1 MPALSPTMTE
11 GNLSKWLI
19 KKGDTVKAGDLIA
32 EIETD
37 KATMEVEAVD
47 EGVVLDLLFKE
58 GEANIP
64 VNKAIAI
71 IGDPNEKVEVK
82 KEAPVEKV
90 IEEKKIEKNIETKI
104 ENKKADIIDTPSPK
118 IEEDTNLS
126 SEEITM
132 RQALR
137 DTMAEEMRK
146 DNKVFILGEEVAEY
160 QGAYKVTQDLLQ
172 EFGKERVLDTPI
184 SEHGF
189 TGLAVGAAFKG
200 LRPIL
205 EFMTFNFSMQ
215 AIDQI
220 INSAAKTLYMS
231 GGQIN
236 CPIVFRGPNGAAA
249 QVAAQHSQDFS
260 SWYSQ
265 VPGLKV
271 IAPSTPYNAKGL
283 LRSAISDPNPVIFLE
298 NEILYGLKG
307 PVNNDVN
314 FSIPIGKANIEK
326 EGKDLTIVTYSI
338 MLQKSN
344 EAALRL
350 KEEYNLDAE
359 IIDLQTLRPLDTET
373 ILNSVKKTNRLITVE
388 ESWPFGSVGSE
399 IANIVQRDAFDYL
412 DSPVIKVNSA
422 DVPMPYS
429 LSLEKLYLPQV
440 EDIINAAKLASCHE
454 FIMELPAGYNSQIG
468 ERGTSMSG
476 GQRQRIAIA
485 RTLLLKP
492 KILIMDEATSALDY
506 FTERNVVENL
516 KSFYK
521 DSTIFFI
528 THRLA
533 TVSNADVIVMMED
546 GAVIEQGCHDSLIK
560 NKGAY
565 FSLYNQQESAEIT

>member
-1 MPALSPTMTE
+1 MSTEILMPALSPTMTE

-71 IGDPNEKVEVK
+71 IGDPNENIEQK
-82 KEAPVEKV
+82 KEVNIEKV
-90 IEEKKIEKNIETKI
+90 TKEKEIEKITESKVETKI
-104 ENKKADIIDTPSPK
+104 DTLIDKQSSE
-118 IEEDTNLS
+118 IDEDKNLS
-126 SEEITM
+126 SEQITM
-132 RQALR
+132 RQAIR

-146 DNKVFILGEEVAEY
+146 DKKIFILGEEVAEY
-160 QGAYKVTQDLLQ
+160 QGAYKVTQGLLE
-172 EFGKERVLDTPI
+172 EFGKDRVLDTPI

-271 IAPSTPYNAKGL
+271 LAPSTPYNAKGL

-307 PVNNDVN
+307 PVNNDIN

-338 MLQKSN
+338 MLQKSKD
-344 EAALRL
+344 AASRL
-350 KEEYNLDAE
+350 KEEFNLDVE
-359 IIDLQTLRPLDTET
+359 IIDLQSLRPLDTKT
-373 ILNSVKKTNRLITVE
+373 IINSVKKTNRLITVE

-399 IANIVQRDAFDYL
+399 IANVIQRDAFDYL
-412 DSPVIKVNSA
+412 DSPIIKVNSA

-429 LSLEKLYLPQV
+429 SSLEKLYLPQV
-440 EDIINAAKLASCHE
+440 DDIINAAK
-454 FIMELPAGYNSQIG
+454 
-468 ERGTSMSG
+468 
-476 GQRQRIAIA
+476 
-485 RTLLLKP
+485 K
-492 KILIMDEATSALDY
+492 
-506 FTERNVVENL
+506 
-516 KSFYK
+516 
-521 DSTIFFI
+521 
-528 THRLA
+528 
-533 TVSNADVIVMMED
+533 VSY
-546 GAVIEQGCHDSLIK
+546 IK
-560 NKGAY
+560 
-565 FSLYNQQESAEIT
+565 

>member
-1 MPALSPTMTE
+1 MNIEILMPALSPTMTE

-19 KKGDTVKAGDLIA
+19 KKGDKVKAGDLIA

-47 EGVVLDLLFKE
+47 EGVVLELLYKE

-64 VNKAIAI
+64 VNKVIAI
-71 IGDPNEKVEVK
+71 LSNSDQKTKNISKDNSVNINKEKNQKIETDIQ
-82 KEAPVEKV
+82 E
-90 IEEKKIEKNIETKI
+90 EEKS
-104 ENKKADIIDTPSPK
+104 NKSLDNV
-118 IEEDTNLS
+118 EDV
-126 SEEITM
+126 TM
-132 RQALR
+132 RQAIR

-146 DNKVFILGEEVAEY
+146 DKNIFILGEEVAEY
-160 QGAYKVTQDLLQ
+160 QGAYKVTQGLLE
-172 EFGKERVLDTPI
+172 EFGNKRVLDTPI

-220 INSAAKTLYMS
+220 INSASKTLYMS

-260 SWYSQ
+260 SWYSHC
-265 VPGLKV
+265 PGLKV

-283 LRSAISDPNPVIFLE
+283 LRSAILDDNPVIFLE

-307 PVNNDVN
+307 PINNDKN
-314 FSIPIGKANIEK
+314 FSIPIGKANLEK
-326 EGKDLTIVTYSI
+326 EGNDVTNVTYSI
-338 MLQKSN
+338 MLHKSK
-344 EAALRL
+344 EASEIVK
-350 KEEYNLDAE
+350 KEFNIDVE
-359 IIDLQTLRPLDTET
+359 IIDLQTLRPLDNET

-399 IANIVQRDAFDYL
+399 VANIVQRDAFDYL
-412 DSPVIKVNSA
+412 DSPILKVNSA

-429 LSLEKLYLPQV
+429 QSLEKLYLPQV
-440 EDIINAAKLASCHE
+440 EDIV
-454 FIMELPAGYNSQIG
+454 
-468 ERGTSMSG
+468 MS
-476 GQRQRIAIA
+476 IKKVCY
-485 RTLLLKP
+485 LK
-492 KILIMDEATSALDY
+492 
-506 FTERNVVENL
+506 
-516 KSFYK
+516 
-521 DSTIFFI
+521 
-528 THRLA
+528 
-533 TVSNADVIVMMED
+533 
-546 GAVIEQGCHDSLIK
+546 
-560 NKGAY
+560 
-565 FSLYNQQESAEIT
+565 

>member
-1 MPALSPTMTE
+1 MSTEILMPALSPTMTE

-82 KEAPVEKV
+82 KEAPIEKV

-104 ENKKADIIDTPSPK
+104 ENNKADIIDTPSPK
-118 IEEDTNLS
+118 IEEDRNLS

-160 QGAYKVTQDLLQ
+160 QGAYKVTQGLLQ

-189 TGLAVGAAFKG
+189 TGLAVGAAFK
-200 LRPIL
+200 
-205 EFMTFNFSMQ
+205 
-215 AIDQI
+215 

-307 PVNNDVN
+307 PVNNDIN

-338 MLQKSN
+338 MLQKSK

-422 DVPMPYS
+422 DVPMPYA

-440 EDIINAAKLASCHE
+440 DDIINAAK
-454 FIMELPAGYNSQIG
+454 
-468 ERGTSMSG
+468 
-476 GQRQRIAIA
+476 
-485 RTLLLKP
+485 K
-492 KILIMDEATSALDY
+492 
-506 FTERNVVENL
+506 
-516 KSFYK
+516 
-521 DSTIFFI
+521 
-528 THRLA
+528 
-533 TVSNADVIVMMED
+533 VSY
-546 GAVIEQGCHDSLIK
+546 IK
-560 NKGAY
+560 
-565 FSLYNQQESAEIT
+565 

>member
-1 MPALSPTMTE
+1 MTSKILMPALSPTMTE
-11 GNLSKWLI
+11 GIINKWLV
-19 KKGDTVKAGDLIA
+19 KVGDTVKAGDIIA

-47 EGVVLDLLFKE
+47 EGVVIDLLFKE
-58 GEANIP
+58 GDVNIP
-64 VNKAIAI
+64 VNKPIAI
-71 IGDPNEKVEVK
+71 IGNPDEKIEEKNEKPLEKSGENK
-82 KEAPVEKV
+82 KTEKV
-90 IEEKKIEKNIETKI
+90 IEKKFEIEKN
-104 ENKKADIIDTPSPK
+104 DILQEKPK
-118 IEEDTNLS
+118 QNEQDKNLS

-146 DNKVFILGEEVAEY
+146 DKKIFILGEEVAEY

-172 EFGKERVLDTPI
+172 EFGKDRVLDTPI

-338 MLQKSN
+338 MLQKSK
-344 EAALRL
+344 EAALKL
-350 KEEYNLDAE
+350 KDEYNLDVE
-359 IIDLQTLRPLDTET
+359 IIDLQTLRPLDTEKV
-373 ILNSVKKTNRLITVE
+373 INSVKKTNRLITVE

-412 DSPVIKVNSA
+412 DSPIIKVNSA

-429 LSLEKLYLPQV
+429 SSLEKLYLPQV
-440 EDIINAAKLASCHE
+440 DDIINAAK
-454 FIMELPAGYNSQIG
+454 
-468 ERGTSMSG
+468 
-476 GQRQRIAIA
+476 
-485 RTLLLKP
+485 K
-492 KILIMDEATSALDY
+492 
-506 FTERNVVENL
+506 
-516 KSFYK
+516 
-521 DSTIFFI
+521 
-528 THRLA
+528 
-533 TVSNADVIVMMED
+533 VSYIN
-546 GAVIEQGCHDSLIK
+546 
-560 NKGAY
+560 
-565 FSLYNQQESAEIT
+565 

>member
-1 MPALSPTMTE
+1 MSTEILMPALSPTMTE

-19 KKGDTVKAGDLIA
+19 KKGDTIKAGDLIA

-71 IGDPNEKVEVK
+71 IGDPKEKVELK
-82 KEAPVEKV
+82 KQESFENV
-90 IEEKKIEKNIETKI
+90 IEEKKIEKTTEIKVEIKKKNKI
-104 ENKKADIIDTPSPK
+104 DKQSPK
-118 IEEDTNLS
+118 IEEDKNLS
-126 SEEITM
+126 AEEITM

-146 DNKVFILGEEVAEY
+146 DKKVFLLGEEVAEY
-160 QGAYKVTQDLLQ
+160 QGAYKVTQGLLE

-338 MLQKSN
+338 MLQKSK
-344 EAALRL
+344 EAALKL
-350 KEEYNLDAE
+350 KDEYNLDVE
-359 IIDLQTLRPLDTET
+359 IIDLQTLRPLDTEKV
-373 ILNSVKKTNRLITVE
+373 INSVKKTNRLITVE

-412 DSPVIKVNSA
+412 DSPIIKVNSA

-429 LSLEKLYLPQV
+429 SSLEKLYLPQV
-440 EDIINAAKLASCHE
+440 DDIINAAK
-454 FIMELPAGYNSQIG
+454 
-468 ERGTSMSG
+468 
-476 GQRQRIAIA
+476 
-485 RTLLLKP
+485 K
-492 KILIMDEATSALDY
+492 
-506 FTERNVVENL
+506 
-516 KSFYK
+516 
-521 DSTIFFI
+521 
-528 THRLA
+528 
-533 TVSNADVIVMMED
+533 VSYIN
-546 GAVIEQGCHDSLIK
+546 
-560 NKGAY
+560 
-565 FSLYNQQESAEIT
+565 